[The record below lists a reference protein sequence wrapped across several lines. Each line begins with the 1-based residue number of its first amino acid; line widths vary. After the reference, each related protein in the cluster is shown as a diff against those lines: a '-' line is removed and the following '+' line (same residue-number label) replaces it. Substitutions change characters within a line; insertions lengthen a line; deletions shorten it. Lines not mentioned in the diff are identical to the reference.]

1 MSPVHEHV
9 ASLLGAWALG
19 ACSDEETRLIMDH
32 VPHCFSCREES
43 LLLGGTAELLG
54 GRQPRPSLRE
64 RTLVGARARRPAA
77 PSVPDYAAPY
87 AAQVSLLDAL
97 LAEMSSCDWS
107 TTVIYDWNVQDVVAH
122 LSATDGLVMEQL
134 EAGARSPELAAAD
147 VLAEIL
153 QAGMARADGAHR
165 ANDGADEG
173 FADGM
178 SEEAIGSFD
187 GERSGYGIAA
197 DENATVPR
205 GSDATETAADPPEG
219 LAAIGTERD
228 LDARTARLIAQE
240 RAREPQETRAAWRA
254 QAEAL
259 CARLSEDTGAGL
271 VRLTFPMKVANALV
285 QRAFETWI
293 HARDIAVA
301 TGCSLPSPLPGH
313 LHAMASL
320 GVRGLPAA
328 LILHEG
334 GPANGESVH
343 VDLKG
348 PGGGEWDLPLGSAAP
363 DKPTVTLALDAMDFC
378 LLAGDRLRPGQVRVE
393 LGGDVPLGRRL
404 LAAAPAFS
412 GP

>member
-19 ACSDEETRLIMDH
+19 ACSEDETRLIMDH
-32 VPHCFSCREES
+32 VRHCPACEEES

-54 GRQPRPSLRE
+54 GAAPGPSLRE
-64 RTLVGARARRPAA
+64 RTLAGARARRPAA

-97 LAEMSSCDWS
+97 LTELQTQDWS
-107 TTVIYDWNVQDVVAH
+107 TTVIDDWSVQDVVAH
-122 LSATDGLVMEQL
+122 LSATDGLVAEQL
-134 EAGARSPELAAAD
+134 EVGARIAENAAAEIM
-147 VLAEIL
+147 AELL
-153 QAGMARADGAHR
+153 QARMARADGAHR
-165 ANDGADEG
+165 ANDGVDAGGASDTEPADSDDERSGHGVPADEG
-173 FADGM
+173 AP
-178 SEEAIGSFD
+178 EETG
-187 GERSGYGIAA
+187 
-197 DENATVPR
+197 
-205 GSDATETAADPPEG
+205 TETPDVAA
-219 LAAIGTERD
+219 AMGTEQD
-228 LDARTARLIAQE
+228 VLARTARLVARE
-240 RAREPQETRAAWRA
+240 RAREPHETRTAWRA

-259 CARLSEDTGAGL
+259 CARLDEDMATDL
-271 VRLTFPMKVANALV
+271 VRIRFPMKLASALV

-293 HARDIAVA
+293 HARDIAAA
-301 TGCSLPSPLPGH
+301 TGRSLPSPLPGH

-334 GPANGESVH
+334 RPADGESVH
-343 VDLKG
+343 IDLQG

-378 LLAGDRLRPGQVRVE
+378 LLAGDRLPPGRVRAE

-404 LAAAPAFS
+404 LAAAPAFA